1 MDADANRDGARGVRQ
16 FVVGTG
22 GKNEEMRRF
31 PKPNSELRG
40 AGQFGVLKL
49 TLRRDAYAWEFVR
62 DGGSF
67 KDTGANACH

>member
-1 MDADANRDGARGVRQ
+1 MDAAINRDPERGVRQ

-31 PKPNSELRG
+31 PKPNSEVRAEG
-40 AGQFGVLKL
+40 SFGVLEL
-49 TLRRDAYAWEFVR
+49 TLRPSAYNWEFKR

-67 KDTGANACH
+67 ADSGANACH